1 MTQRHASRLSALSA
15 ALTSAAVVSLF
26 ALANLPGARGAVIT
40 TSATE
45 GTITKIDHAAKTVA
59 VKTADGTEHTMQLAG
74 RTVVHGGQET
84 LKGADAAANGL
95 KEGSQVV
102 VHSTK
107 KGAVETAE
115 EIDRVGGDGLKKGEG
130 TVTSFDRKARTMTV
144 KSADG
149 SEQAYHI
156 SKNAAD
162 DAGKDTDDAA
172 KKSAHVSV
180 YYSEEAGQKVAH
192 FFKTL

>member
-1 MTQRHASRLSALSA
+1 MIASHFRRSLTAPNRAIFLVIVLLLVFAFLPSASG
-15 ALTSAAVVSLF
+15 VVIS
-26 ALANLPGARGAVIT
+26 R
-40 TSATE
+40 SATE
-45 GTITKIDHAAKTVA
+45 GTITKIDHAAKTV
-59 VKTADGTEHTMQLAG
+59 VIKTADGTEHVIHLAG

-107 KGAVETAE
+107 KGSEETAE
-115 EIDRVGGDGLKKGEG
+115 EIDRVGNDGLKKTDG
-130 TVTSFDRKARTMTV
+130 TVTSFDRKAHAMTV
-144 KSADG
+144 KSEDG
-149 SEQAYHI
+149 TEQAYQL
-156 SKNAAD
+156 SKNAAE
-162 DAGKDTDDAA
+162 DAGKNTDDAA

-180 YYSEEAGQKVAH
+180 YYSEEAGHRVAH

>member
-1 MTQRHASRLSALSA
+1 MIPTCFRRSLTASVPA
-15 ALTSAAVVSLF
+15 AFLVAISLLAF
-26 ALANLPGARGAVIT
+26 ALLPGAFGAVISS
-40 TSATE
+40 SATE
-45 GTITKIDHAAKTVA
+45 GTITKIDHAAKTVGI
-59 VKTADGTEHTMQLAG
+59 KTADGTEHTMHLAG

-107 KGAVETAE
+107 KGTEETAE
-115 EIDRVGGDGLKKGEG
+115 EIDRVGDDGLKRTDG
-130 TVTSFDRKARTMTV
+130 TVTSLDRKAHTMTI
-144 KSADG
+144 KSEDG
-149 SEQAYHI
+149 TEQAYQL
-156 SKNAAD
+156 SKNAAE

-180 YYSEEAGQKVAH
+180 YYSEEAGHKVAH

>member
-1 MTQRHASRLSALSA
+1 MIASHFRRSLTAPNRAIFLVIVLLLVFAFLRSASG
-15 ALTSAAVVSLF
+15 VVIS
-26 ALANLPGARGAVIT
+26 R
-40 TSATE
+40 SATE
-45 GTITKIDHAAKTVA
+45 GTITKIDHAAKTV
-59 VKTADGTEHTMQLAG
+59 VIKTADGTEHVIHLAG

-107 KGAVETAE
+107 KGSEETAE
-115 EIDRVGGDGLKKGEG
+115 EIDRVGNDGLKKTDG
-130 TVTSFDRKARTMTV
+130 TVTSFDRKAHAMTV
-144 KSADG
+144 KSEDG
-149 SEQAYHI
+149 TEQAYQL
-156 SKNAAD
+156 SKNAAE
-162 DAGKDTDDAA
+162 DAGKNTDDAA

-180 YYSEEAGQKVAH
+180 YYSEEAGHRVAH